1 MHPCNPT
8 GAVYSDA
15 ELAALGAVLEEH
27 DVAAIVDEIYARISY
42 VPVGRWLRAA
52 PQLADRSLIVD
63 GVSKAYAMTGWRLG
77 WLVGPPD
84 LMQIASALQSHL
96 TSHPSSITQRAA
108 QFALENNP
116 AVEQAVDEMVG
127 IFRQRRD
134 AIVAG
139 LSTIDGI
146 VCEEPEGAFYVFP
159 DVRGLYDRPLGP
171 NGRIVHS
178 AAELSAYLLDEALVV
193 TVPGEAFGT
202 PGFIRLSYALAMD
215 QLQEGVSP
223 PPNRPCASSRRK
235 LNRASTARHPRVR
248 RYKRTKLV
256 AMANIAVIGTNYV
269 GLVTAACFAELGN
282 QVVGIDIDPGKV
294 ERLGRGQL
302 PIYEPGLEEIVVQ
315 NIKAGRLRF
324 TLDYVEGLKSAQFAF
339 VCVGTPSGVEGE
351 ADMSQ
356 VKAAAHSLGKHTPSG
371 RSLIVVNKSTMPIG
385 TGDWMLPTLERASN
399 GSGARFRVVSNPE
412 FLREG
417 SAVDDFRH
425 PDRVVLGGTDS
436 SRSIESPA
444 STATCSLSRRS
455 FRPTSARRR

>member
-1 MHPCNPT
+1 MGIASRRDFISDRARQISASASMALDARAKALKAAGQPIISFGVGEPDFPTPEPIKQAANRALVDDATHYTTVSGDPALRKLVADRTAEMTGVPFTWGQVIATTGAKEALYIAMQVLCNPGDEVLLPAPYWVSYAEQARMAGAVVVPIDTSPPGWKLTPEDLRRHLTPRSRVLVLCTPCNPT

-15 ELAALGAVLEEH
+15 ELAALGAVLEEY

-84 LMQIASALQSHL
+84 LIQIASALQSHL

-116 AVEQAVDEMVG
+116 SVEQAVDGMVG

-139 LSTIDGI
+139 LSTIAGI

-202 PGFIRLSYALAMD
+202 PGFVRFSYALSME
-215 QLQEGVSP
+215 QLKEGVA
-223 PPNRPCASSRRK
+223 R
-235 LNRASTARHPRVR
+235 LQTA
-248 RYKRTKLV
+248 
-256 AMANIAVIGTNYV
+256 
-269 GLVTAACFAELGN
+269 
-282 QVVGIDIDPGKV
+282 
-294 ERLGRGQL
+294 
-302 PIYEPGLEEIVVQ
+302 
-315 NIKAGRLRF
+315 LR
-324 TLDYVEGLKSAQFAF
+324 
-339 VCVGTPSGVEGE
+339 
-351 ADMSQ
+351 
-356 VKAAAHSLGKHTPSG
+356 
-371 RSLIVVNKSTMPIG
+371 
-385 TGDWMLPTLERASN
+385 
-399 GSGARFRVVSNPE
+399 
-412 FLREG
+412 
-417 SAVDDFRH
+417 
-425 PDRVVLGGTDS
+425 
-436 SRSIESPA
+436 
-444 STATCSLSRRS
+444 
-455 FRPTSARRR
+455 